1 MSISWAK
8 CYSKKNHHF
17 EISSSLTLCNNEPFL
32 DWTVMKSGFYIT
44 TGNDQLSSW
53 TDNKLQ
59 NTSQSQT
66 CTKKRSWS
74 LVVWSYSFLN
84 PSETIHLREVYSANQ
99 WEALKTARPAGNT
112 GQQKGLSS
120 SPPPHLTTRHAT
132 TFQKLNKLGYDVFP
146 HLSYSP
152 DLSPTDY
159 HFYKNL
165 DNFFQGKC
173 FHNQPRVHRIP
184 KHGLLCYRNEKS
196 YFLLAKMCWL

>member
-1 MSISWAK
+1 MQQQRTISRSDYNVWWKVDFIWQPAQWLDQEETSKHFPKPNLHQKKVMVTGSLILQFSKSQWNHTSERSIL
-8 CYSKKNHHF
+8 SKSMRGTENRKAC
-17 EISSSLTLCNNEPFL
+17 S
-32 DWTVMKSGFYIT
+32 
-44 TGNDQLSSW
+44 
-53 TDNKLQ
+53 
-59 NTSQSQT
+59 
-66 CTKKRSWS
+66 
-74 LVVWSYSFLN
+74 
-84 PSETIHLREVYSANQ
+84 
-99 WEALKTARPAGNT
+99 NT